1 MTRLAS
7 TVYGV
12 DFGAGWRDAG
22 KKTWIARGTVG
33 GDGLRLTDCETVASA
48 FDGDP
53 KRRDDAL
60 AALVEFLS
68 GDRTWAT
75 DDGDEY
81 RVEADAAVGL
91 DFPFGLP
98 TAVLGD
104 EFEDWRAFVD
114 GFPGGLP
121 LPDDWD
127 RDEVDDPRSLSA
139 WGSQRARE
147 NDDADC
153 VHCKRET
160 DATVGAQP
168 PYGIVGKY
176 ITYHGIESVLA
187 EIRDAVTFAP
197 METGDDTGS
206 TDAPLV
212 LEAYPAG
219 TLGRLGL
226 YRTGYKGGTET
237 ERHRR
242 ERNLQG
248 LQQGEDEVE
257 ITESVRRE
265 AVKNSGGDALD
276 AVVAAVATYEAT
288 RSADSLAP
296 DADHY
301 DPVEG
306 YIYV

>member
-1 MTRLAS
+1 MTGLAS
-7 TVYGV
+7 TVYGL
-12 DFGAGWRDAG
+12 DFGAGKRDAG

-33 GDGLRLTDCETVASA
+33 DDGLHLTDCETVESA

-53 KRRDDAL
+53 KRRDETL
-60 AALVEFLS
+60 PALVEFLS
-68 GDRTWAT
+68 GDRPWVAEE
-75 DDGDEY
+75 GDEY
-81 RVEADAAVGL
+81 WFEDDAAVGL

-98 TAVLGD
+98 RAVLGD
-104 EFEDWRAFVD
+104 EFEDWQAFVRA
-114 GFPGGLP
+114 FPGGLP
-121 LPDDWD
+121 SAEDWEGE
-127 RDEVDDPRSLSA
+127 EVDGPRSLSA

-147 NDDADC
+147 NDGADC

-187 EIRDAVTFAP
+187 EVRDAVTFAP
-197 METGDDTGS
+197 MESETGS
-206 TDAPLV
+206 ADGPLV

-226 YRTGYKGGTET
+226 YRTGYKGGKET
-237 ERHRR
+237 ERCRR

-248 LQQGEDEVE
+248 LQQGENEVE
-257 ITESVRRE
+257 ITESVRNE

-288 RSADSLAP
+288 RSAEALEP
-296 DADHY
+296 DEDHY
-301 DPVEG
+301 NPVEG